1 MTDRRR
7 PGEVVVLR
15 EFHGDRLWAARPA
28 FVLRDGGEEL
38 SFFIPEGTRGV
49 EAVDGAGAELRLPHA
64 DWRLERASRPGRRSV
79 RSFASTASPH
89 AVLAIWDAGWRPR
102 CWYVNLQLPLR
113 RSAVGF
119 DTTDLVLDLV
129 GSPDATTWR
138 WKDEDELAEA
148 IAAGIVDP
156 ATAER
161 IRGEALALADA
172 VSAGGPPFDDDPWS
186 WRPDPAWG
194 VPELPE
200 GWDCR

>member
-1 MTDRRR
+1 VTDRRR

-28 FVLRDGGEEL
+28 FVLRDDGDDL

-49 EAVDGAGAELRLPHA
+49 DAVDDGGAELRLPHA
-64 DWRLERASRPGRRSV
+64 AWRLERSARPGRRSV
-79 RSFASTASPH
+79 RSFASTRDPH
-89 AVLAIWDAGWRPR
+89 AVLAIWDEGWRPR

-129 GSPDATTWR
+129 GTPDASAWR

-148 IAAGIVDP
+148 IAAGTVDT
-156 ATAER
+156 ATADR
-161 IRGEALALADA
+161 IRGEAEALAGA
-172 VSAGGPPFDDDPWS
+172 VTAGRPPFDGDPWS
-186 WRPDPAWG
+186 WRPDPSWG
-194 VPELPE
+194 VPDLPDA
-200 GWDCR
+200 WDRR